1 MDSVHYSSVDSP
13 IRLAVRPSLGEHKT
27 NTLRCP
33 SWYGGASLCLPS
45 WAWDNRQM
53 KITSLPRPNEQRK
66 IEKLL
71 VKLAKI
77 KSVSAKP
84 APTNSGKN
92 LPQSA
97 CLGGFPRDRGV

>member
-1 MDSVHYSSVDSP
+1 M
-13 IRLAVRPSLGEHKT
+13 
-27 NTLRCP
+27 
-33 SWYGGASLCLPS
+33 
-45 WAWDNRQM
+45 WDNRKM
-53 KITSLPRPNEQRK
+53 KITSRPRPNEQRK

-84 APTNSGKN
+84 APMNSGKS

-97 CLGGFPRDRGV
+97 

>member
-1 MDSVHYSSVDSP
+1 
-13 IRLAVRPSLGEHKT
+13 
-27 NTLRCP
+27 
-33 SWYGGASLCLPS
+33 
-45 WAWDNRQM
+45 M

-84 APTNSGKN
+84 GPTNSGKN

-97 CLGGFPRDRGV
+97 

>member
-1 MDSVHYSSVDSP
+1 MSGFAKNRFCSSLHRPFSHSP
-13 IRLAVRPSLGEHKT
+13 GGTTQPWRTQDEYATLPFVVWWCVFVFAQLGV
-27 NTLRCP
+27 
-33 SWYGGASLCLPS
+33 
-45 WAWDNRQM
+45 DNRQM

-71 VKLAKI
+71 AKLAKI

-97 CLGGFPRDRGV
+97 